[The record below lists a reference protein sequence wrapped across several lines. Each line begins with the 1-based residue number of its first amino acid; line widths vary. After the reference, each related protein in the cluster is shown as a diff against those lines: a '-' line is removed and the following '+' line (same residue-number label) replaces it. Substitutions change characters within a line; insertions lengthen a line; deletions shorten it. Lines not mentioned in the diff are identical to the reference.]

1 MAANFWMIISWALIF
16 VTGLLFLAFILYYTL
31 SGTFGKEV
39 VKAKIT
45 GKKLVWVIDNQ
56 NNVKPYAVGG
66 ESGNKVK
73 KMGTFIPDPENSVK
87 TENVKGSLYDSNV
100 APAVHFSL
108 LTAVKK
114 LARFDV
120 KRGRANKNGMDNA
133 IRDQLSKSESATEEI
148 QNGILCDF
156 ESNAIS
162 FTESA
167 FNDKIDE
174 FINYVQKIE
183 ELVDISEI
191 PEQLKSDIF
200 EFLKSEFTN
209 SVHDIENYKKSE
221 EYQECLKTA
230 MISVINDYSDEIANL
245 SNEFKN
251 EIKLNDSEIK
261 ALRNYYAL
269 VQPQY
274 VERKVT
280 EGVNEATAGQKD
292 LTKVFIYVCGGVGI
306 IVLAIAFFV
315 MLTGGNDPTIIV
327 QNASDIVAN
336 NTTQIPL

>member
-1 MAANFWMIISWALIF
+1 MIFSWALIF
-16 VTGLLFLAFILYYTL
+16 VTGLLFLSFILYYTL
-31 SGTFGKEV
+31 SGTYGKEV
-39 VKAKIT
+39 VKAKLT
-45 GKKLVWVIDNQ
+45 GKKLVWVIDNH
-56 NNVKPYAVGG
+56 NDVRPYAVGG

-73 KMGTFIPDPENSVK
+73 KMGTFLPDPENSVK
-87 TENVKGSLYDSNV
+87 TEDVKGSLYDSNV
-100 APAVHFSL
+100 APAVSFNL

-133 IRDQLSKSESATEEI
+133 IREQLSKSESATEEI
-148 QNGILCDF
+148 QNGILCNF
-156 ESNAIS
+156 ESNAIAVNDS
-162 FTESA
+162 V
-167 FNDKIDE
+167 FNEKMNE
-174 FINYVQKIE
+174 FINYVQQIE
-183 ELVDISEI
+183 QSVDNSEI

-200 EFLKSEFTN
+200 KFLKSEFSN

-221 EYQECLKTA
+221 EYQKSLETA
-230 MISVINDYSDEIANL
+230 MISVINDYSDEISNL

-251 EIKLNDSEIK
+251 EVKLSDSEIK
-261 ALRNYYAL
+261 ALRNYFAL

-274 VERKVT
+274 VERKVI